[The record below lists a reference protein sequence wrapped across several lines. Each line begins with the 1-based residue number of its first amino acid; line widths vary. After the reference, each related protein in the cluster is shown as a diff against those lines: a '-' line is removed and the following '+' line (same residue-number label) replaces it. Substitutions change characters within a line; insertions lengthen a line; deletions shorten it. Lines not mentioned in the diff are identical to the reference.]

1 MAYGCLIDM
10 LKPDWKYT
18 QTLQRRIRITR
29 TSKDS
34 HVDAVDLEDNLPLCL
49 NAAVELDLDRVKR
62 AKIYQATIKVYE
74 AEFTA
79 ELERQLLESA
89 MDDLGRLRA
98 IQAMKASGQKPTKYE
113 LVALKR

>member
-1 MAYGCLIDM
+1 M

-29 TSKDS
+29 LSKDR
-34 HVDAVDLEDNLPLCL
+34 HVDAVDLEDNVPLCL
-49 NAAVELDLDRVKR
+49 NAAAELDLDKVKR

-79 ELERQLLESA
+79 ELEQQLLESA

-98 IQAMKASGQKPTKYE
+98 IQTMKAAGRKPTKCG
-113 LVALKR
+113 LAMLKR